1 MGNGFPVTLPSAGVG
16 ESSSSVLV
24 NQQSGQIYSGQDTD
38 EKINTNSSCVISIV
52 GSVPPKEGY
61 SRVDGTI
68 HFALA

>member
-1 MGNGFPVTLPSAGVG
+1 MNGFPGTLPSTGVG

-24 NQQSGQIYSGQDTD
+24 NQGRAGQGSGQDTD
-38 EKINTNSSCVISIV
+38 EKINTNSSCVISII